1 MTMKNRILVVDDSN
15 DNLYMMETLLKGYG
29 YDVTTAENGEQAL
42 EKARRDPPDLIVS
55 DSLMPVMDGFNL
67 CRAWKAD
74 DTLRHRPFVLYTATD
89 TDSRDEKF
97 ALDLG
102 ADRFIIKPQ
111 EPDVLIGIIRELLE
125 DGYRAR
131 QVETK
136 PLEEEMQFFRQ
147 YNEILFKKLEQKMQD
162 LEAANLH
169 LRLSE
174 ESYRRTFLN
183 ASDVIYTVDSDFILR
198 SISPS
203 VERNLGYKPQDF
215 VDRPITE
222 FGRLALTPESF
233 ERAIADAAVVLGGQ
247 RIASTTYEF
256 IAKDGTIRYGEVSGS
271 PLQQDG
277 KITGFVSVARDVTDR
292 VLTERALR
300 ENEEKYR
307 SLFDHCP
314 DAFYALDVEGGFLSV
329 NDSTCRISG
338 YSREEFMRMKFDRL
352 LVPEEKQRVRSHFQ
366 KALHGEPQNFKTTI
380 LRKDGVQV
388 ILQVTKTP
396 VTVEGKIVGVY
407 AIAEDITE
415 RERAE
420 EALKDRDARYKK
432 LFSEVPGMI
441 YQFMRRPN
449 GTYCVPYTTEFIK
462 KIFGCLPQDVVED
475 SAPMAK
481 VILPDDLKEVV
492 RSIESSSEQMT
503 IWRCQFRVRIPG
515 QPIRGILG
523 HSTPERLA
531 DGSTLWHGFVTDI
544 TDRVRAEK
552 TMRALSSRQE
562 AILAA
567 VPEIIMEVDNNKVY
581 TWVNSRG
588 IEFFGEDVI
597 GKEAAFYFEGEQKT
611 YDMVSPLFTGADD
624 FIYLESWQ
632 RRKDGE
638 KRLLAW

>member
-74 DTLRHRPFVLYTATD
+74 DTLRHRPFVLYTATY

-183 ASDVIYTVDSDFILR
+183 ASDVIYTVDNDFILR

-203 VERNLGYKPQDF
+203 VERILGYKAQDF
-215 VDRPITE
+215 VDRSVTE
-222 FGRLALTPESF
+222 FGRLVLTPESF
-233 ERAIADAAVVLGGQ
+233 DRAIADVAVVLGGQ
-247 RIASTTYEF
+247 RIASTVYEF
-256 IAKDGTIRYGEVSGS
+256 IAQDGTIRYGEVSGS

-277 KITGFVSVARDVTDR
+277 KITGFVSVAR
-292 VLTERALR
+292 
-300 ENEEKYR
+300 
-307 SLFDHCP
+307 
-314 DAFYALDVEGGFLSV
+314 
-329 NDSTCRISG
+329 
-338 YSREEFMRMKFDRL
+338 
-352 LVPEEKQRVRSHFQ
+352 
-366 KALHGEPQNFKTTI
+366 
-380 LRKDGVQV
+380 
-388 ILQVTKTP
+388 
-396 VTVEGKIVGVY
+396 
-407 AIAEDITE
+407 
-415 RERAE
+415 
-420 EALKDRDARYKK
+420 
-432 LFSEVPGMI
+432 
-441 YQFMRRPN
+441 
-449 GTYCVPYTTEFIK
+449 
-462 KIFGCLPQDVVED
+462 
-475 SAPMAK
+475 
-481 VILPDDLKEVV
+481 
-492 RSIESSSEQMT
+492 
-503 IWRCQFRVRIPG
+503 
-515 QPIRGILG
+515 
-523 HSTPERLA
+523 
-531 DGSTLWHGFVTDI
+531 DI